1 MYRKRK
7 LAIVDRVAKVDR
19 SRSLTRGCVLC
30 EEAVRERELRNYVLS
45 LFDHTIKHWVES
57 LLRHASRA
65 FYAMVDEAIRIT
77 IKLRDTELLRRQ
89 NTAERDRQRTTTLA

>member
-7 LAIVDRVAKVDR
+7 LAIIDRVAKVDR

-30 EEAVRERELRNYVLS
+30 EEAVREKELRNYVLS

-65 FYAMVDEAIRIT
+65 FYAMVDEAIRIV

-89 NTAERDRQRTTTLA
+89 NAERDRQRTATLA

>member
-30 EEAVRERELRNYVLS
+30 EEAVREKELRNYVLS

-65 FYAMVDEAIRIT
+65 FYAMVDEAIRIV
-77 IKLRDTELLRRQ
+77 IMLRDTELLRRQ
-89 NTAERDRQRTTTLA
+89 NAERDRQRTATLA

>member
-1 MYRKRK
+1 M
-7 LAIVDRVAKVDR
+7 
-19 SRSLTRGCVLC
+19 
-30 EEAVRERELRNYVLS
+30 REKELRNYVLS

-65 FYAMVDEAIRIT
+65 FYAMVDEAIRIV

-89 NTAERDRQRTTTLA
+89 NAERDRQRTATLA